1 MGRTLAALNLAAIIG
16 ATGTFLEDS
25 RRNRRRS
32 ISAQDKADEALTMAE
47 DWMNSADRIR
57 LVDPKVRDYIA
68 GLSYPS
74 QPESDTPS
82 AYPTTPTLIARP
94 YMNEDEATTPTSYPP
109 AVNLYDAYGR
119 FVNPSD
125 AQQGENFL
133 HGLVQNYGELRA
145 ADLGATF
152 EGVPNKAKL
161 QHIFRHHRGLMQA
174 LVDLESVGIS
184 QSDAKEAWLRF
195 YDQTVSR
202 GSTVLW
208 RVMEDSPVLSASG
221 SFLTFTLPANYL
233 QIGDTA
239 ILYWTPM
246 LPAGLVNV
254 DFTPQVHLGDLSG
267 PTLWSPYASLNP
279 NNLGLLSASLI
290 DCQMRITRR
299 SDDPTTGN
307 ARFAIGGHLVCGS
320 GTVQGGMGLSG
331 TVNVVQFN
339 HSIDQQIALTGTFSA
354 PMSVRITEG
363 KFIRET

>member
-94 YMNEDEATTPTSYPP
+94 YMTEDDATTPTSYPP

-119 FVNPSD
+119 FINPSD

-208 RVMEDSPVLSASG
+208 RVMEDSPVLSANG

-239 ILYWTPM
+239 ILYWTPL
-246 LPAGLVNV
+246 LPPGAVNV
-254 DFTPQVHLGDLSG
+254 DFMPEVHLGDLTG
-267 PTLWSPYASLNP
+267 PTLWRPYASLNP
-279 NNLGLLSASLI
+279 NTLGLVNASLI
-290 DCQMRITRR
+290 DCEMRITRR
-299 SDDPTTGN
+299 TDDPSTGN

-320 GTVQGGMGLSG
+320 GSVQGGMGLSSS
-331 TVNVVQFN
+331 VSLVQFN
-339 HSIDQQIALTGTFSA
+339 HTIDQQIALTGTFSA
-354 PMSVRITEG
+354 ALSVRITDG